1 MLSFQQQLT
10 VGKAYERKQI
20 ASILGYADFRA
31 IAKGVVTPSGSKLI
45 ILFVTKEKQAS
56 LTQYRDFIDNGF
68 LYWEGESRHGSDERI
83 SKASENGDDIV
94 LFFRNRHHSP
104 FIYMGQIFLTEYVN
118 RLDKPS
124 EFIFSLTPAEVAAN
138 KMVIYE
144 TIDQNSSEFITL
156 HDTDRE
162 QLTTVRV
169 GQNNFRKN
177 LIKIWGKCSVTGVEN
192 LEFLHASH
200 IKPWRQSNNEER
212 LSPYNGLLLSP
223 ALDTAFDRGFI
234 GFETTGKI
242 VISNKLSRED
252 AEKMAIGQNQR
263 LRQIYPGNLQYLSYH
278 LEHLF
283 DKIAA

>member
-68 LYWEGESRHGSDERI
+68 LYWEGEFRHGSDERI
-83 SKASENGDDIV
+83 RKAAENGDEIV

-104 FIYMGQIFLTEYVN
+104 FIYMGQVFLTEYVT
-118 RLDKPS
+118 RSDKPS

-138 KMVIYE
+138 NLVIYE
-144 TIDQNSSEFITL
+144 TIDQNSSEFIAL

-252 AEKMAIGQNQR
+252 AGKMAIGQNQR